1 MSKSEMSTAQ
11 AVAEKPR
18 EPSNRAVADR
28 RRHARV
34 PVTLLGRFMRA
45 TKHEFPCK
53 MIDISVGGAALMAP
67 VEPEMGEKIIAYFDQ
82 LGGLEGNVV
91 RNFPGGFAVQFTMT
105 AHKREKLAA
114 TLMFML
120 NKHEQPGIESRRH
133 ERIVTAGNTGSLTL
147 TEGLT
152 VACEIFDMSIS
163 GASIVTPAR
172 PELGTMVK
180 LGNLNAKVVRHHER
194 GIALQFVDVQNPNAL
209 RRYFG

>member
-1 MSKSEMSTAQ
+1 MSSHLSGA
-11 AVAEKPR
+11 ALKPR
-18 EPSNRAVADR
+18 EPASRAVADR

-53 MIDISVGGAALMAP
+53 MIDISVSGAALMAP
-67 VEPEMGEKIIAYFDQ
+67 VEPDMGERIIAYFDQ
-82 LGGLEGNVV
+82 VGGLEGKVV
-91 RNFPGGFAVQFTMT
+91 RTFPGGFAIEFTMT

-114 TLMFML
+114 TLAFMT
-120 NKHEQPGIESRRH
+120 NKTEQPGIESRRH
-133 ERIVTAGNTGSLTL
+133 ERILTGGNTGSLVL

-152 VACEIFDMSIS
+152 VSCEIADMSIS
-163 GASIVTPAR
+163 GASIITPAR
-172 PELGTMVK
+172 PELGAMVK
-180 LGNLNAKVVRHHER
+180 LGNLNARVVRHHDR